1 MFKNWFVTMAGIMAS
16 MLGVPVAV
24 TTYYATVAK
33 MGPPTWWNAVQF
45 PLVLVGIIGTVL
57 IGVAAK
63 GADTHSTVAQVQASS
78 STVNAV
84 TPAQA
89 DQAKVQ
95 VVQADQA
102 AAKKP

>member
-1 MFKNWFVTMAGIMAS
+1 MFKNWFTTMAGIMAS

-33 MGPPTWWNAVQF
+33 MGPPEWWNHVQF
-45 PLVLVGIIGTVL
+45 PLVLIGIIGTVL

-63 GADTHSTVAQVQASS
+63 GADQHSTSAQVQAS
-78 STVNAV
+78 TKTIDAV
-84 TPAQA
+84 TPAQVE
-89 DQAKVQ
+89 QAKAA

-102 AAKKP
+102 AVKKP